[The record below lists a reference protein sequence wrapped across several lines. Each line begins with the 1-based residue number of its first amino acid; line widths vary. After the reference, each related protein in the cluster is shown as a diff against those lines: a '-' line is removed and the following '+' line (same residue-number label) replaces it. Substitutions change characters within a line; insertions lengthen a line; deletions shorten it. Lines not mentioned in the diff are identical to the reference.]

1 VFGVPS
7 GKLLGFI
14 VSSRGIE
21 ANPTKVNAIRFMK
34 PPRSKKDLMKL
45 TGCMAALSRFISRLG
60 DRGLPFFKLL
70 RKSDKF
76 EWNDY
81 ASKAFQEL
89 KDFLTSPPVL
99 TAPEDGEVLLLYIA
113 ATTNVVSTVPVYFI
127 SEVLGESKA
136 RYTQVQ
142 KLLYAILITSRKL
155 RHYFQA
161 HKIKVASS
169 YPLGDIL
176 HNKDANGR
184 VVKWSV
190 ELGAFTIE
198 FMPRSTIKS

>member
-1 VFGVPS
+1 
-7 GKLLGFI
+7 
-14 VSSRGIE
+14 
-21 ANPTKVNAIRFMK
+21 M
-34 PPRSKKDLMKL
+34 
-45 TGCMAALSRFISRLG
+45 
-60 DRGLPFFKLL
+60 LP
-70 RKSDKF
+70 
-76 EWNDY
+76 
-81 ASKAFQEL
+81 KAFQEL

-99 TAPEDGEVLLLYIA
+99 IAPEDGEVLLLYIA
-113 ATTNVVSTVPVYFI
+113 ATTSIVNTVLVVEHDETGQIYKVQRPVYFI

-136 RYTQVQ
+136 RYPQVQ

-190 ELGAFTIE
+190 ELRAFSIE
-198 FMPRSTIKS
+198 FTPCSTIKSQALADFIAEWTEIQYPPPDTRSEH